1 MYCVWQVVKTPT
13 IISNSPV
20 LLTMQTFSFRLSRP
34 TLGPTQPPVRWVP
47 GLYWGLRAAGCD
59 TDPSPPSSAVFKK
72 EYSYTSTYPMGHTAC
87 TEPQC
92 LYNGALYLFSITSL
106 DIWYMTIILSHI
118 IRLAGMGLAVTQI
131 QLLATK
137 NDHFIVSA
145 NKEETNKWL
154 QYDFHS

>member
-1 MYCVWQVVKTPT
+1 
-13 IISNSPV
+13 
-20 LLTMQTFSFRLSRP
+20 
-34 TLGPTQPPVRWVP
+34 
-47 GLYWGLRAAGCD
+47 
-59 TDPSPPSSAVFKK
+59 
-72 EYSYTSTYPMGHTAC
+72 
-87 TEPQC
+87 
-92 LYNGALYLFSITSL
+92 
-106 DIWYMTIILSHI
+106 MTIILSHI